1 MNKYQLIHLKTMLP
15 LQLHH
20 IVDLYCWIDD
30 DAVTPTRVPARGRS
44 PVLSPAEVITAFLW
58 STMVLQQ
65 KNLKD
70 VHRMLTVYH
79 RGDFKNLPA
88 YNAFVDEVHRALP
101 LCFELLTQLL
111 SSTEAVRIMDATMLP
126 VCKLHRVDSY
136 KVAKNIAAFGK
147 NWQGWHFGFKLH
159 VSVSLDGRLCGMA
172 LTNASVYDAQMEHL
186 LLNEHTRLAVGDT
199 LYGAS
204 VMRKRMWRRYGTV
217 IIAPPH
223 PKQKKKMVAPWQI
236 ELLNVRSKIETVF
249 DYLKEHLHLVSSF
262 PRSVSGYLVHYVRI
276 LLAYQIMALC
286 RVG

>member
-1 MNKYQLIHLKTMLP
+1 MLP

-20 IVDLYCWIDD
+20 IVDLYCWVD
-30 DAVTPTRVPARGRS
+30 DAITKTSVPTRGRP
-44 PVLSPAEVITAFLW
+44 PVLSSPEVITLLMW

-70 VHRMLTVYH
+70 VYRMLSVYH
-79 RGDFKNLPA
+79 RADFKELPA
-88 YNAFVDEVHRALP
+88 YNTFVDEVHRALP

-136 KVAKNIAAFGK
+136 KVAKNIATFGK
-147 NWQGWHFGFKLH
+147 NWQGWHYGFKLH
-159 VSVSLDGRLCGMA
+159 ASVSLDGRLCGIA

-186 LLNEHTRLAVGDT
+186 ILNEHARLAVGDT

-204 VMRKRMWRRYGTV
+204 VMRKRMWRRYGTI

-223 PKQKKKMVAPWQI
+223 PKQKKKMTAPWQI
-236 ELLNVRSKIETVF
+236 ELLNIRSKIESVF

-262 PRSVSGYLVHYVRI
+262 PRSMSGYLVHYMRI

>member
-1 MNKYQLIHLKTMLP
+1 MLP

-30 DAVTPTRVPARGRS
+30 AITENSVPARGR
-44 PVLSPAEVITAFLW
+44 PPILSSAEVITMFLW

-65 KNLKD
+65 KTMKD
-70 VHRMLTVYH
+70 VYRTLSVYH
-79 RGDFKNLPA
+79 YCDFEKLPA
-88 YNAFVDEVHRALP
+88 YNTFVDEIHRALP

-136 KVAKNIAAFGK
+136 KTAKNIATFGK

-159 VSVSLDGRLCGMA
+159 ASVSLDGRLCGIA

-186 LLNEHTRLAVGDT
+186 LLNEHARLAVGDT

-204 VMRKRMWRRYGTV
+204 VMRKRMWRRYGTI

-223 PKQKKKMVAPWQI
+223 PKQKRKVTAPWQI
-236 ELLNVRSKIETVF
+236 ELLNIRSKIESVF

-262 PRSVSGYLVHYVRI
+262 PRSMSGYLVHYVRI
-276 LLAYQIMALC
+276 LLAYQIMALSK
-286 RVG
+286 VG